1 MATMSETDSFM
12 MRLRTQSMDRAKRA
26 GTQPRPG
33 RAPRPGILGGAALLP
48 LLLSACMLGPDYR
61 TPKSD
66 LDAQWTQASA
76 KSEPA
81 AGAVDTYWWK
91 SLNDPALD
99 ELIEA
104 AFANNPTL
112 QIAGVRVLEARAQLN
127 QSIGNLFPQQQALS
141 GGATYTNTTL
151 QPASASPVPGSISS
165 NYQSAQLFFS
175 ASWELDFWGKYRRSI
190 ESQRASFLG
199 TVASYDDALVTLIA
213 DVASSYVNIRATEE
227 RLRVASRNADIQRE
241 SLRVASA
248 QYKYGETS
256 ELDVRQASTILEQTE
271 AQIPRLQNTLTQAR
285 NGLAV
290 LLGVAPGRLDTYL
303 KGPGDIPTPP
313 EQIAVG
319 IPRDLLRRRP
329 DVRAAGLSAAAQSA
343 LIGVAKANM
352 YPALSLSGMFGYA
365 SNNVGGNTLGDL
377 FSWKSPVSQVG
388 GTFVWPVF
396 NYGRLVNQVRV
407 QDANFEQTILNYQN
421 TVLNAQAEVENGLS
435 AFYTERQA
443 LANLTHAAEAARRS
457 TALSLV
463 QYKAG
468 EADYTTVLSTEQ
480 AQLSVEDAVVTSRGN
495 VLLGMIGVYR
505 ALGGGWEIRDG
516 RDVISDQVR
525 AEMDRRT
532 NWGQMLQPANHL
544 PDKSQQAE

>member
-1 MATMSETDSFM
+1 MPNACLIRVERRSCACWPAQRF
-12 MRLRTQSMDRAKRA
+12 
-26 GTQPRPG
+26 
-33 RAPRPGILGGAALLP
+33 LP
-48 LLLSACMLGPDYR
+48 LLLNACMLGPDYR

-66 LDAQWTQASA
+66 LETQWTEASA

-81 AGAVDTYWWK
+81 AGAVDAYWWK
-91 SLNDPALD
+91 SLKDPALD
-99 ELIEA
+99 GLIEA
-104 AFANNPTL
+104 AFGNNPTL
-112 QIAGVRVLEARAQLN
+112 QIAGVRVLEARAQLS

-141 GGATYTNTTL
+141 GGASYTDTTL
-151 QPASASPVPGSISS
+151 KSASAPLVPGGINP
-165 NYQSAQLFFS
+165 NYASAQLAFS

-190 ESQRASFLG
+190 ESQRAAFLG

-256 ELDVRQASTILEQTE
+256 ELDMRQATTILEQTE
-271 AQIPRLQNTLTQAR
+271 AQIPRLQNTLDQAR

-290 LLGVAPGRLDTYL
+290 LLGVAPGRLDIYL
-303 KGPGDIPTPP
+303 KGPGDIPAPP
-313 EQIAVG
+313 AQIAVG
-319 IPRDLLRRRP
+319 IPKDLLRRRP

-343 LIGVAKANM
+343 QIGVAKANM
-352 YPALSLSGMFGYA
+352 YPAFSLSGMFGYA
-365 SNNVGGNTLGDL
+365 SNNLGGNTLGDL
-377 FSWKSPVSQVG
+377 FSWKSPTSQAG
-388 GTFVWPVF
+388 ASFVWPVF

-407 QDANFEQTILNYQN
+407 QDANFEQAILNYQN

-435 AFYTERQA
+435 AFYTEQQA

-480 AQLSVEDAVVTSRGN
+480 AQLSVEDSVVTSRGN

-516 RDVISDQVR
+516 RDVISDEVR
-525 AEMDRRT
+525 AEMARRT
-532 NWGQMLQPANHL
+532 DWGRMLQPANHL
-544 PDKSQQAE
+544 PGKSTQAE